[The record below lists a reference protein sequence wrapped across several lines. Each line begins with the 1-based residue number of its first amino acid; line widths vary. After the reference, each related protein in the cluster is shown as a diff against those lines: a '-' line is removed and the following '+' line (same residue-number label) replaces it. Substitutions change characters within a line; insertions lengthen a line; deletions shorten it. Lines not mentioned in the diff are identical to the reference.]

1 MRTQRTYSNHAKA
14 LIKCIILFTL
24 IPSILIPAAADN
36 KLDSLLH
43 QYDIAKNDDDRL
55 KELYRITSRLRQK
68 DPDRALTYAM
78 KGLLMAGEKGAI
90 KQEGKFRYQL
100 AKIYRHK
107 GDFVRAKEEID
118 ISIAKY
124 ETIEDLV
131 KLANAINVK
140 GWLHIDSDDLQAAR
154 KDFLRSL
161 SYATDAKDSLVIA
174 VNYNDIG
181 ITYHYQEEY
190 DMAAEF
196 YLKALRIREEIQ
208 HKWGLILSYNNL
220 GVIYNLNGDQKNAL
234 AYYQKGIKLA
244 EEVND
249 QKRITSFYINIADV
263 YVENNEFDK
272 AEKYYKD
279 ALVISQEIKYEART
293 ALLKFNLGMVYYKQ
307 NRFEKAIT
315 FLETSLDT
323 FRKLGDKTDEAK
335 TLIELGNA
343 HIAFGKEDE
352 GLAYLNKAMALDV
365 EVNGGAIK
373 MKALESKASASLQAK
388 DYENAY
394 GYFKQFVQLKDSIFT
409 FEHKNTIVE
418 LQSKYEA
425 EYQSKEKELKIET
438 LNKDKALARTTFYF
452 LLGVLILLLF
462 IGFMLL
468 YNYREK
474 IKVNKVLSLQKEE
487 ISKQNEILEEKNVE
501 LIKAKEIAEAA
512 ALAKEEFLASMSH
525 EIRTPMNAVIGMTN
539 LLLDDEPRE
548 NQIENLKT
556 LRFSANNLLSLIND
570 ILDFSKIEAGKIHF
584 EKIEF
589 DLRDLLRGIFETFK
603 ISAQSKNIY
612 LKTEGNFED
621 LKYTIKGDPTRMT
634 QIFTNLIGN
643 ALKFTKKGGVTI
655 ETKILRVEYGKA
667 KIYFAVK
674 DTGIGIPP
682 AKQQTIFESFT
693 QASEDTSRVYG
704 GTGLGLAITKR
715 LIELQDSKIE
725 IASIVGEGSTFYFV
739 LDFELGKLIVPQK
752 KTVTGVSLS
761 KDGII
766 GARIL
771 MAEDNKINQIVA
783 RKTLAKW
790 KVELSIANDGLEVVE
805 MYKNGDYDL
814 ILMDINMPNM
824 NGYEASTEIRKLG
837 GLKGKVPI
845 IALTASAFATVAE
858 EAKAVGMNDHLG
870 KPFNPLELYDKIK
883 NALEKSKEVTV

>member
-1 MRTQRTYSNHAKA
+1 MRTQRTYLNYAKA
-14 LIKCIILFTL
+14 LIRCIILFAL
-24 IPSILIPAAADN
+24 ISFAGISANATN
-36 KLDSLLH
+36 KLDSLL
-43 QYDIAKNDDDRL
+43 QELSIAESDEDKLR
-55 KELYRITSRLRQK
+55 ELYLVTSRLRQK
-68 DPDRALTYAM
+68 DPDKALTYAM
-78 KGLLMAGEKGAI
+78 KGLLMAGENGNI
-90 KQEGKFRYQL
+90 KEEGKFRYQL

-107 GDFVRAKEEID
+107 GDFARAKEEID

-124 ETIEDLV
+124 EAIEDL
-131 KLANAINVK
+131 KRLANAINVK
-140 GWLHIDSDDLQAAR
+140 GWLHIDNDDLQIAR
-154 KDFLRSL
+154 KEFLRSL
-161 SYATDAKDSLVIA
+161 SFAMEARDSLVIA

-196 YLKALRIREEIQ
+196 YLKALRIREEIN

-220 GVIYNLNGDQKNAL
+220 GVIYNLNSDQTNAL
-234 AYYQKGIKLA
+234 AYYEKGIKLA
-244 EEVND
+244 EQLND
-249 QKRITSFYINIADV
+249 QKRITSFYINIADI
-263 YVENNEFDK
+263 YLENNKFDK
-272 AEKYYKD
+272 AEKYYED
-279 ALVISQEIKYEART
+279 ALAISQKIKYEART
-293 ALLKFNLGMVYYKQ
+293 AMLKFNLGMVYYKKGQ
-307 NRFEKAIT
+307 FKKAIN
-315 FLETSLDT
+315 FLKTSIRS
-323 FRKLGDKTDEAK
+323 FKKLGDKTGEAK
-335 TLIELGNA
+335 ALVELGNA
-343 HIAFGKEDE
+343 YVTEGNEQQ
-352 GLAYLNKAMALDV
+352 GLAYLNEALTLEV

-373 MKALESKASASLQAK
+373 MNALESKARAFLQAR
-388 DYENAY
+388 DYESAY
-394 GYFKQFVQLKDSIFT
+394 QFLNQFVQLKDSLFSA
-409 FEHKNTIVE
+409 EHKNTIVE

-425 EYQSKEKELKIET
+425 EYESKEKELKIET
-438 LNKDKALARTTFYF
+438 LNKDKVLERTKLYFSLGALFCLFLVGLF
-452 LLGVLILLLF
+452 LLF
-462 IGFMLL
+462 NF
-468 YNYREK
+468 REK

-487 ISKQNEILEEKNVE
+487 ISKQNKILEEKNVE
-501 LIKAKEIAEAA
+501 LIKAKEVAEAA

-548 NQIENLKT
+548 DQVENLKT

-589 DLRDLLRGIFETFK
+589 DLSDLLRGIYETFK

-643 ALKFTKKGGVTI
+643 ALKFTKQGGVTI

-682 AKQQTIFESFT
+682 AKQQSIFESFT
-693 QASEDTSRVYG
+693 QASEETSRVYG

-725 IASIVGEGSTFYFV
+725 IASIEGEGSTFYFV
-739 LDFELGKLIVPQK
+739 LEFELGKLIVPKK
-752 KTVTGVSLS
+752 KTITGVSLT

-790 KVELSIANDGLEVVE
+790 KVELAIANDGLEVVD
-805 MYKNGDYDL
+805 MYKKGDYDL

-824 NGYEASTEIRKLG
+824 NGYEAAIEIRKLEG
-837 GLKGKVPI
+837 HKGEVPI

-870 KPFNPLELYDKIK
+870 KPFNPHELYDKIK
-883 NALEKSKEVTV
+883 NALEAAKEVSV